1 MSDQGSE
8 QAKNGR
14 DGFDVYSADS
24 PRRETPKDGPV
35 LGKNNTYEWTDDLS
49 EGAPNGDTIGTA
61 HFEGTMQDDNH
72 LSCSG
77 TITLQGGGGWTGTV
91 DLLGTLHLKGDKVGE
106 GHLTVT
112 DGGQAPFRTIHVTK
126 DNPKRYKTV

>member
-1 MSDQGSE
+1 VSDQGSE

-24 PRRETPKDGPV
+24 PRHEAPKDGPV
-35 LGKNNTYEWTDDLS
+35 PGKNNTYEWTDDLS
-49 EGAPNGDTIGTA
+49 EGAANGNPIGTA

-77 TITLQGGGGWTGTV
+77 TITLDAGGGWKGTV

-106 GHLTVT
+106 GHLTVK
-112 DGGQAPFRTIHVTK
+112 DGQQAPFRTVHVTK